1 MAGFGGGS
9 FDNTGFQV
17 TYGGTLGL
25 VNVSVLLDVQ
35 DFTAG
40 ASGFTGETDKGG
52 AVDNQGT
59 VSATGNHPPV
69 VTVPGPYTIPLRT
82 PFALTGNA
90 TDQDGDTIYYSWEQN
105 DAGASSGTSLLINTK
120 TNGPLFA
127 MFNKSAPVT
136 EEDTL
141 LYNSPHENHV
151 TTSPTRVF
159 PDLEQVLANNTNA
172 DTGACTSGPIAP
184 PVPIPAKE
192 CFSEFLP
199 TSDYTPTLLHFRMTA
214 RDLHVGGGG
223 NTFGDVTLTL
233 APNAGPFRV
242 TSPNTPVTYGG
253 GSTQT
258 VTWDKANTD
267 LPPTSTS
274 NVAISMSDDGGLT
287 YPYVLAAST
296 ANDGSEDV
304 TIPDISTTTARVK
317 IEAVGNIFFDVSNT
331 DFTVRRAAA
340 TTTTATAT
348 TTSTSST
355 ASTASATTASATSAT
370 SATTSATSSAASSAS
385 SADPLPRPARARA
398 QARSGEDEDPS
409 STLLGRTGAARTL
422 EALAPG
428 TRGQADPAA
437 GLAQAPRLPGQ
448 PGGRQE
454 VGTRQPPRRVDR

>member
-1 MAGFGGGS
+1 M
-9 FDNTGFQV
+9 
-17 TYGGTLGL
+17 
-25 VNVSVLLDVQ
+25 LLQAQ

-52 AVDNQGT
+52 PVDNQGT
-59 VSATGNHPPV
+59 VIGDRQPRAGRHG
-69 VTVPGPYTIPLRT
+69 PGGYTIPLRT
-82 PFALTGNA
+82 PFALTASA
-90 TDQDGDTIYYSWEQN
+90 TDEDGDTIYYSWEQN
-105 DAGASSGTSLLINTK
+105 DAGHGRDSPSSATSK

-159 PDLEQVLANNTNA
+159 PDLQQILDEQHERGHRRVHERA
-172 DTGACTSGPIAP
+172 DRSSGPDPGEGVLLRVPAHLRLHADAAALP
-184 PVPIPAKE
+184 P
-192 CFSEFLP
+192 
-199 TSDYTPTLLHFRMTA
+199 TA
-214 RDLHVGGGG
+214 RDLHAGGGG

-233 APNAGPFRV
+233 APTAGPFRV
-242 TSPNTPVTYGG
+242 TSPNTPVTYQG
-253 GSTQT
+253 GSVQT

-296 ANDGSEDV
+296 PNDGSEDV
-304 TIPDISTTTARVK
+304 TIPDMTTTTARVK

-331 DFTVRRAAA
+331 NFTVGGRRRHHRHRLHRHLRLHRLHLRHLRHRHHRHLRRLRHP
-340 TTTTATAT
+340 
-348 TTSTSST
+348 
-355 ASTASATTASATSAT
+355 
-370 SATTSATSSAASSAS
+370 
-385 SADPLPRPARARA
+385 DPLPRSARARA
-398 QARSGEDEDPS
+398 QARSGEDEDPPG
-409 STLLGRTGAARTL
+409 TLLGRTGAARTL

-428 TRGQADPAA
+428 ARGQADPAA
-437 GLAQAPRLPGQ
+437 GLAQAPRLPRQ

-454 VGTRQPPRRVDR
+454 VGPRT